1 MQPNKKKPVVIIAT
15 AVTDMNKSIPDQTSF
30 ISARQHQRKFYQ
42 DIKTRPPRYLIKDKA
57 ELLKFTQNQPARI
70 SSGKYLI

>member
-42 DIKTRPPRYLIKDKA
+42 DIKTRPA
-57 ELLKFTQNQPARI
+57 I
-70 SSGKYLI
+70 SD